1 MEVLEQHTSNA
12 SRRSLYRQLY
22 EHDFRDWFLNH
33 AEGMFRFDWQA
44 ILTSLRNTHFF
55 FPGYC
60 SPEHNITGEYLDE
73 RLAASLGEKLIQRLA
88 ALATTLP
95 EGESVLRSLELDG
108 FQVNREKLSP
118 LLASREEQ
126 PTG

>member
-12 SRRSLYRQLY
+12 SRRRLHRQLY
-22 EHDFRDWFLNH
+22 EHDFPDWFLNH
-33 AEGMFRFDWQA
+33 AEGMFRFDWQR

-55 FPGYC
+55 FTTSYLH
-60 SPEHNITGEYLDE
+60 SFVNITGRYLGDVEADALDE
-73 RLAASLGEKLIQRLA
+73 DLIQRLA

-108 FQVNREKLSP
+108 FQVNREKFSLVP
-118 LLASREEQ
+118 LA
-126 PTG
+126 GC